1 MIQQLK
7 FAESNYFKKRF
18 KNSSALYRDA
28 NIQQNFF
35 GMLPSYVIEA
45 VAYGTILIISIILFF
60 QSDKLSEIIPI
71 LGVIAVSLRRI
82 IPGLQEIYL
91 QVLQIRF
98 HSEVYK
104 KIYPDLK
111 K

>member
-1 MIQQLK
+1 
-7 FAESNYFKKRF
+7 
-18 KNSSALYRDA
+18 
-28 NIQQNFF
+28 
-35 GMLPSYVIEA
+35 MLPSYVIEA
-45 VAYGTILIISIILFF
+45 VAYETILIISIILFF

-98 HSEVYK
+98 H
-104 KIYPDLK
+104 
-111 K
+111 